1 MRYIPVLLS
10 VILITACGSGVGS
23 GGSKKATVI
32 GTFVPAQKQGNL
44 YLKPKTEF
52 TYVPEY
58 HEDVTKYTT
67 VMIPVIITKD
77 ATTNDIKYV
86 LKTVNNFGGVYGK
99 IMIAAPA
106 EMSNTVSFISNI
118 MKKDIACVFDDSKDY
133 IEILMEVQ

>member
-1 MRYIPVLLS
+1 MRYIPVLLFAVLFVS
-10 VILITACGSGVGS
+10 CGSGVGA
-23 GGSKKATVI
+23 GGSKKATVV

-52 TYVPEY
+52 VYVPEY

-86 LKTVNNFGGVYGK
+86 LKTVDRYGGVYGK
-99 IMIAAPA
+99 IMIAAPPS
-106 EMSNTVSFISNI
+106 MNNTVMFISNI
-118 MKKDIACVFDDSKDY
+118 LKKDISCVFDDSKDY